1 MMITIKN
8 LVAVLLFLVILQSC
22 GKGFLDMKPV
32 KVQEVPSTLKDYM
45 AMMDHANFNI
55 FPYYLSLIG
64 GEEFD
69 VVEANWNSFPLG
81 VQYYQKNIYT
91 WADDVYEGA
100 ESHDWNA
107 AHSRILACNI
117 VLEGLDKYMG
127 DQNTQHY
134 KQIKGTA
141 LFHRA
146 SILYNLAQVFAYPYI
161 EGRDN
166 RYGLPFFSTSE
177 ITRPTYRRS
186 LKLTYDQIINDM
198 HEALDLLPEIAEIR
212 QQPSK
217 QACYALLARI
227 YLQIGAFEEAYS
239 YADKCLQLDG
249 TLLDYNV
256 LNLAAAFP
264 FPIDGK
270 GNPEIIFYEY
280 TTGGSLLGRA
290 ILNVSNDLLACYGE
304 GDLRPS
310 ALVQDDNKGRKYYKG
325 SYMGKYGFFTGP
337 SINELYLIRA
347 ESAAYLG
354 KLDLALEDVNQLRKH
369 RFDKW
374 KFSAY
379 HVTDKSELLSF
390 IFEERRRELP
400 FRNRRWEDLRR
411 WNAVMDSKKS
421 IRRKVAGKDYTL
433 MAESLKWTWP
443 MTDLTILYGG
453 YEQNPR

>member
-1 MMITIKN
+1 MWKFKKSI
-8 LVAVLLFLVILQSC
+8 AVLLFMAILQSC

-32 KVQEVPSTLKDYM
+32 KVQEVPSTLEDYM
-45 AMMDHANFNI
+45 AMMNHANFNI

-117 VLEGLDKYMG
+117 VLEGLEKYVGDK
-127 DQNTQHY
+127 NTQRY
-134 KQIKGTA
+134 RQIKGTA

-161 EGRDN
+161 EGGDK
-166 RYGLPFFSTSE
+166 RYGLPFYLTSD
-177 ITRPTYRRS
+177 ISQPTYRRS
-186 LKLTYDQIINDM
+186 LKETYGQIVNDI
-198 HEALDLLPEIAEIR
+198 HEALDFLPEIAEIR
-212 QQPSK
+212 QEPNK

-227 YLQIGAFEEAYS
+227 YLQIGSFDQGYL
-239 YADKCLQLDG
+239 YADKCLQIDG
-249 TLLDYNV
+249 ALLDYST
-256 LNLAAAFP
+256 LNLAAAYP
-264 FPIDGK
+264 FPMDGK
-270 GNPEIIFYEY
+270 GNPEIIFYEF

-290 ILNVSNDLLACYGE
+290 ILNVSDDLLACYEE
-304 GDLRPS
+304 GDLRPR
-310 ALVQDDNKGRKYYKG
+310 AFVQDDSKGRKYYKG
-325 SYMGKYGFFTGP
+325 SYMGKYGFFTGA

-347 ESAAYLG
+347 ESAAHLG
-354 KLDLALEDVNQLRKH
+354 KLDLALEDINQLRKH
-369 RFDKW
+369 RFDKL
-374 KFSAY
+374 KFSTY
-379 HVTDKSELLSF
+379 YETDKTALLSF

-411 WNAVMDSKKS
+411 WNAVMDNKKS
-421 IRRKVAGKDYTL
+421 LHRKVAGKEYMLT
-433 MAESLKWTWP
+433 AESLKWTWP
-443 MTDLTILYGG
+443 LTDLTILYGR